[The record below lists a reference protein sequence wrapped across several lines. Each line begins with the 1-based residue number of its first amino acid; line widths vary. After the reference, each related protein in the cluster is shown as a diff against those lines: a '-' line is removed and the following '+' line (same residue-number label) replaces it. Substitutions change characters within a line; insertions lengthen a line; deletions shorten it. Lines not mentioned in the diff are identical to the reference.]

1 MASERQTDTDYV
13 RPLRRIV
20 VGVLAVVLVLVF
32 LVWRIDSPRVER
44 FRMAVIDRVV
54 PSFDWALA
62 PVTQVTA
69 LADDF
74 RSYARIM
81 EQNQQLRRE
90 LQQMRAWREAALQLE
105 QRNAELLDLNQVRLD
120 PQLTH
125 VTGVVMADS
134 GSPFRN
140 SVLLNVG
147 ERDGVVDGWAVM
159 DGLGLAGRIS
169 GVGNRTARVVLLT
182 DSASR
187 VPVVVQPSGQ
197 RAMLSGDNSA
207 FPLLDFVEDPDDLRP
222 GDRVVSSD
230 DGGVFPAGL
239 LVGEVV
245 MSRDRRL
252 RVRLAA
258 DYGRLEF
265 LRVLRSRPLE
275 QITSTGDLVLPQS
288 EGPDPAPEAA
298 ADRAS
303 GSETESGPDTPP
315 GQTADGPAPRAIP
328 AIPGILAP
336 NIAPPLAPV
345 PDAALTDG

>member
-1 MASERQTDTDYV
+1 MAE
-13 RPLRRIV
+13 
-20 VGVLAVVLVLVF
+20 
-32 LVWRIDSPRVER
+32 
-44 FRMAVIDRVV
+44 
-54 PSFDWALA
+54 
-62 PVTQVTA
+62 
-69 LADDF
+69 DF

-134 GSPFRN
+134 GSPFRK

-147 ERDGVVDGWAVM
+147 ARDGVVDGWAVM

-169 GVGNRTARVVLLT
+169 GVGNRTSRVVLLT

-245 MSRDRRL
+245 MTRDRRL

-265 LRVLRSRPLE
+265 LRVLRSRPME
-275 QITSTGDLVLPQS
+275 EITSTGDLILPPELQAETPGALPAVPDGENPAPDDLS
-288 EGPDPAPEAA
+288 APPPAIIDPA
-298 ADRAS
+298 
-303 GSETESGPDTPP
+303 
-315 GQTADGPAPRAIP
+315 
-328 AIPGILAP
+328 
-336 NIAPPLAPV
+336 IAPI
-345 PDAALTDG
+345 PDAARSNG